1 MPEPLYDASIA
12 QQLIGLTVEQRTLG
26 NSSIKVSVVG
36 IGCNNF
42 GGRIPEADA
51 REVVSAA
58 LDAGITLFD
67 TSDNY
72 GNRGGSER
80 FLGEVL
86 GARRKDIVLASKFGM
101 QMDDAGTLKG
111 ASRRYIMSAVEAS
124 LARLKT
130 DWLDLYQLHQPDP
143 TVPIDETL
151 RALDD
156 LVRQGKVRSI
166 GCSNLDATQVNE
178 ALATSRSAGL
188 NAFVTCQDEYSLLA
202 RGIERELLPT
212 MQENGLSLLPFYPL
226 ASGLLSGKYQRDVP
240 IPARSRLT
248 RVPVFTQRFL
258 NDRNWSIAMALQDF
272 AKQRGHTPLELAF
285 SWLACRPTVASVIAG
300 ASTALQVRENVAAAG
315 WKLTAADFAEIDRI
329 TAAT

>member
-1 MPEPLYDASIA
+1 LGNP
-12 QQLIGLTVEQRTLG
+12 VEHRTLG
-26 NSSIKVSVVG
+26 NSNIKVSLVG

-58 LDAGITLFD
+58 IDAGITLFD

-101 QMDDAGTLKG
+101 QMDDAGTMMG

-124 LARLKT
+124 LKRLKT

-143 TVPIDETL
+143 KTPIEETL
-151 RALDD
+151 RAMDD
-156 LVRQGKVRSI
+156 LLRQGKVRSI
-166 GCSNLDATQVNE
+166 GCSNLSAAQVTE
-178 ALATSRSAGL
+178 ALNTSKTAGMS
-188 NAFVTCQDEYSLLA
+188 AFVTCQDEYSLLV

-212 MQENGLSLLPFYPL
+212 MEKNGLSLLPFYPL

-258 NDRNWSIAMALQDF
+258 NDRNWSIAMTLQDF
-272 AKQRGHTPLELAF
+272 AKQRGHTALELAF
-285 SWLACRPTVASVIAG
+285 SWLAGRPTVASVIAG
-300 ASTALQVRENVAAAG
+300 ASTAQQVRENVAAAG
-315 WKLTAADFAEIDRI
+315 WTLTSADLAEVDRI
-329 TAAT
+329 TGAR

>member
-1 MPEPLYDASIA
+1 LDIHLEN
-12 QQLIGLTVEQRTLG
+12 RTLG
-26 NSSIKVSVVG
+26 NSNIKVSIVG

-42 GGRIPEADA
+42 GGRIPDADA

-58 LDAGITLFD
+58 IDAGITLFD

-101 QMDDAGTLKG
+101 QMDDAGTMLG

-124 LARLKT
+124 LKRLKT

-143 TVPIDETL
+143 KTPIEETL

-156 LVRQGKVRSI
+156 LLRQGKVRSI
-166 GCSNLDATQVNE
+166 GCSNLSAAQVTDALN
-178 ALATSRSAGL
+178 TSKTAGIS
-188 NAFVTCQDEYSLLA
+188 AFVTCQDEYSLLA

-212 MQENGLSLLPFYPL
+212 MEKNGLSLLPFYPL

-258 NDRNWSIAMALQDF
+258 NDRNWSIAMDLQAF
-272 AKQRGHTPLELAF
+272 AKQRGHTALELAF

-300 ASTALQVRENVAAAG
+300 ASTAQQVRENVAAAG
-315 WKLTAADFAEIDRI
+315 WKLTSADLAEVDRI
-329 TAAT
+329 TGAR